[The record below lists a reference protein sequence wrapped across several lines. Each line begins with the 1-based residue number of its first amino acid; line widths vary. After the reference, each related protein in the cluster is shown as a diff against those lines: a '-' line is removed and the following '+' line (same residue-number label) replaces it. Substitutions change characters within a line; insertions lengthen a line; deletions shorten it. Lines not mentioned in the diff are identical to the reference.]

1 MIQWHCSNVISG
13 FLSIVQFRMR
23 LVIQRVSEA
32 SVIVEDERVAAIG
45 PGYLILVGVTHDD
58 DESKADWLARK
69 VAGLRLFEDAQ
80 GLTNLSLA
88 DVDGEALAVSQ
99 FTLYANAR
107 KGRRPSFVAAAR
119 PEVAEPLLERFV
131 ATLRQEG
138 VPVQTGVFGA
148 HMQVA
153 LLNDGPV
160 TLIIER

>member
-1 MIQWHCSNVISG
+1 
-13 FLSIVQFRMR
+13 MR

-32 SVIVEDERVAAIG
+32 SVTVDDATVSSIG
-45 PGYLILVGVTHDD
+45 VGYLILVGVTHDD

-69 VAGLRLFEDAQ
+69 VAGLRLFEDEQ

-88 DVDGEALAVSQ
+88 DVGGEVLAVSQ

-119 PEVAEPLLERFV
+119 PELAEPLFERFV

-138 VPVQTGVFGA
+138 VSVQTGVFGA
-148 HMQVA
+148 HMRVA
-153 LLNDGPV
+153 LVNDGPV
-160 TLIIER
+160 TLILER

>member
-1 MIQWHCSNVISG
+1 
-13 FLSIVQFRMR
+13 MR
-23 LVIQRVSEA
+23 LVIQRVSQA
-32 SVIVEDERVAAIG
+32 SVTVQEEKIAEIG
-45 PGYLILVGVTHDD
+45 QGYLILVGVTHDD
-58 DESKADWLARK
+58 DASKADWLARK
-69 VAGLRLFEDAQ
+69 VAGLRLFEDDK

-88 DVDGEALAVSQ
+88 DVGGQVLAVSQ

-119 PEVAEPLLERFV
+119 PEVAEPLFQRFV

-153 LLNDGPV
+153 LINDGPV
-160 TLIIER
+160 TLILER

>member
-1 MIQWHCSNVISG
+1 
-13 FLSIVQFRMR
+13 MR
-23 LVIQRVSEA
+23 LVIQRVSQA
-32 SVIVEDERVAAIG
+32 SVIVQEEKIAEIG
-45 PGYLILVGVTHDD
+45 QGYLILVGVTHDD
-58 DESKADWLARK
+58 DASKADWLARK
-69 VAGLRLFEDAQ
+69 VAGLRLFEDDK

-88 DVDGEALAVSQ
+88 DVGGQVLAVSQ

-119 PEVAEPLLERFV
+119 PEVAEPLFQRFV

-153 LLNDGPV
+153 LINDGPV
-160 TLIIER
+160 TLILER